1 MQLTTN
7 RLIIRDLEDNDAKA
21 FAENGND
28 EEIKFFNWYLPYP
41 LTLAKAEKIITKRKI
56 PQASHR
62 WLYEL
67 GIVLKETQEFMG
79 IVSLYDVD
87 KPENKAKL
95 GYWIGKR
102 YRRKGYTKE
111 AIEEIIR
118 FAFKEL
124 KLNKISAKT
133 MASNKKSESLLKKL
147 NFRKVGIRRWDKVI
161 EEKKY
166 DVKEWELLNE

>member
-1 MQLTTN
+1 MQLKTP
-7 RLIIRDLEDNDAKA
+7 RLIIRDLEDKDAKA

-56 PQASHR
+56 PQEGHR

-95 GYWIGKR
+95 GYWIGKK

-111 AIEEIIR
+111 AIEEIIK

-147 NFRKVGIRRWDKVI
+147 NFRKVGIKRWDKVI
-161 EEKKY
+161 EGKKY